1 MKVRK
6 AENKAISLAGDGK
19 YDSPG
24 KIQSFER
31 SLLLYSQAGQLST
44 AVMLC
49 NL

>member
-6 AENKAISLAGDGK
+6 AENMAISLAGDGK

-24 KIQSFER
+24 KNQIFER
-31 SLLLYSQAGQLST
+31 SLISYSQGGQLST